1 MVAILE
7 STGCTEDDESS
18 PQSGQTQ
25 MTFFAGKVKA
35 TRPLVLTGCPGTLEL
50 RHISLPSY
58 AARTVVQLAVH
69 GTLQVTPYRT
79 RIDRGSAAGFQT

>member
-1 MVAILE
+1 MVVILVRRAPGGE
-7 STGCTEDDESS
+7 KTESS
-18 PQSGQTQ
+18 PGGKA

-69 GTLQVTPYRT
+69 GTLQVTPYTT
-79 RIDRGSAAGFQT
+79 RIDRGSAAGFLI